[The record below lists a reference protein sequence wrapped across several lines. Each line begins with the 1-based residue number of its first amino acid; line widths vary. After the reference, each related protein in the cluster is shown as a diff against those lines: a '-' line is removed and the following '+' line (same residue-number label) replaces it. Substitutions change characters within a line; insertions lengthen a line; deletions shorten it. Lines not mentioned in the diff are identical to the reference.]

1 MRDYRTHRPGTYE
14 EMTSGFAWEV
24 PASYNLAADTL
35 DKHEPERPAMHYVSD
50 DGRDEHWTFGDMRRL
65 TDRTANA
72 LRGLGVQRGDR
83 VAVMAPASPEI
94 AAAFLATY
102 KCEAIL
108 LSMSVLY
115 GDESIV
121 YRLNDSQAKVLV
133 TSAAHRDRVASLLD
147 QAPTVEHLVVVG
159 GTGRGGFEEL
169 TRAASDSFE
178 TPATDPDTPAQLYYT
193 SGTTG
198 LAKGI
203 LHAHRYL
210 LGHEEFQFCHDVQVG
225 ELFHSTGE
233 WAWIAGI
240 VPGLLG
246 PWRFGVQT
254 LVHGRKGG
262 FDPGKA
268 LRLIADHRV
277 GNLFTTPTAIRAMM
291 GVEEAK
297 GLGFQLRLACS
308 AGEPLNPEAI
318 AWWNRT
324 VGCPVLDFY
333 GLSESYP
340 LCGNYPTVE
349 VRPGSMGLPLP
360 GWEVALLDE
369 DERPVPQGQTGEIC
383 LRARSNPHYP
393 LGYWN
398 RPEDSEEV
406 FGGDWFHTK
415 DTALNDEDGY
425 VWYQGRAD
433 DVIISAGYR
442 IGPFEVESTLL
453 EHPAVAE
460 SAAVASP
467 DPQRGQVVKAFVRL
481 APGHEPGEALAA
493 ELQRHVRERLSAY
506 AYPRKVE
513 FVDDLPKTLTGKI
526 RRSELRKLE
535 EPAAPAAPEG
545 P

>member
-1 MRDYRTHRPGTYE
+1 MSSTSAEEESMRDYRTYRPGTYQ
-14 EMTSGFAWEV
+14 EMTSGFRWEV
-24 PASYNLAADTL
+24 PASYNLAADVL
-35 DKHEPERPAMHYVSD
+35 DKHEPDRPAMHFVSD
-50 DGRDEHWTFGDMRRL
+50 EGRDEHWSFGDIRRL
-65 TDRTANA
+65 TDRTANT
-72 LRGLGVQRGDR
+72 LRALGVGKGDR

-94 AAAFLATY
+94 AASFLATY

-121 YRLNDSQAKVLV
+121 YRLGDSGAKVLV
-133 TSAAHRDRVASLLD
+133 TSAAHHDRVAALLD
-147 QAPTVEHLVVVG
+147 KSPSVERLVVVG
-159 GTGRGGFEEL
+159 GTGDESFEEL
-169 TRAASDSFE
+169 
-178 TPATDPDTPAQLYYT
+178 
-193 SGTTG
+193 TG

-210 LGHEEFQFCHDVQVG
+210 LGHEEFQFCHDVRAG

-240 VPGLLG
+240 VPGILG
-246 PWRFGVQT
+246 PWRFGVET

-268 LRLIADHRV
+268 LRLIADHGV

-291 GVEEAK
+291 GVSEAAD
-297 GLGFQLRLACS
+297 LDFANLRLACS

-324 VGCPVLDFY
+324 VGCPVLDYY

-340 LCGNYPTVE
+340 LCGNFPTVE

-360 GWEVALLDE
+360 GWEVAILDP
-369 DERPVPQGQTGEIC
+369 DEQPVPQGEPGEIC

-398 RPEDSEEV
+398 RPEDSKEV

-415 DTALNDEDGY
+415 DTARQDEDGY
-425 VWYQGRAD
+425 VWYSGRAD
-433 DVIISAGYR
+433 DVII
-442 IGPFEVESTLL
+442 
-453 EHPAVAE
+453 
-460 SAAVASP
+460 
-467 DPQRGQVVKAFVRL
+467 
-481 APGHEPGEALAA
+481 
-493 ELQRHVRERLSAY
+493 
-506 AYPRKVE
+506 
-513 FVDDLPKTLTGKI
+513 
-526 RRSELRKLE
+526 
-535 EPAAPAAPEG
+535 
-545 P
+545 